1 MKAVADRVLVHCIRG
16 DEQAAVNKSESTE
29 LDVLFSPFGSEQS
42 CPC

>member
-1 MKAVADRVLVHCIRG
+1 MYCVRG